1 MGLFTKLF
9 ERRAQEIASP
19 RAPADPEVPSPVEAA
34 PPPPPPTPPPE
45 PPSAAPEAASPPVG
59 SDPTPEP
66 EEPAEAVQ
74 QADPEAEHE
83 DPLEAAFGD
92 FVEDFFDSAVGS
104 EDEPGFGGDED
115 EEGAPQLAMEGES
128 AAELR
133 ATFAGV
139 AARHLLPV
147 RQLHARLR
155 EGPVSVDWIGL
166 CRPAVS
172 TVGRTAVEM
181 DLIQLVRPL
190 DQLAALLSSADREGG
205 QEIDGASRDHI
216 LQACDELVALFPEA
230 FVDHEDDPDARES
243 LTVHAVLRQVPQIGT
258 VSLDKI
264 FAAGLTA
271 MQMLAQASAE
281 DLSVTTGIAEPLAD
295 RVRDAVDH
303 FLDETASLREGGS
316 PVELLELLGAAVTEL
331 ERQHLAYGDTPDTEE
346 GFELR
351 KGYRRARRLA
361 QLRAHTYLATL
372 GEAPLVE
379 EMQRLPLDRAL
390 ERVHSYLSSF
400 KLSGPDTRPDSAA
413 ADLPQE

>member
-1 MGLFTKLF
+1 MGFFAKLLARH
-9 ERRAQEIASP
+9 EQE
-19 RAPADPEVPSPVEAA
+19 PEVPRTFAEPAESQLPSPPLETPPVEE
-34 PPPPPPTPPPE
+34 TE
-45 PPSAAPEAASPPVG
+45 PLSVEPLDERLPEAIG
-59 SDPTPEP
+59 ELTKP
-66 EEPAEAVQ
+66 EEPQVAGEESGDGDSVAEG
-74 QADPEAEHE
+74 
-83 DPLEAAFGD
+83 FGD
-92 FVEDFFDSAVGS
+92 LLEDFFGSAVDDG
-104 EDEPGFGGDED
+104 EEPGLEGGEG
-115 EEGAPQLAMEGES
+115 EEEVPQLVLRGEA

-147 RQLHARLR
+147 RQLHRRLH

-172 TVGRTAVEM
+172 TVGRSAVEM
-181 DLIQLVRPL
+181 DLIELVRPL
-190 DQLAALLSSADREGG
+190 DQLAALLSAAARQGG
-205 QEIDGASRDHI
+205 QEIVGAVRDNI
-216 LQACDELVALFPEA
+216 QQACDELVELFPEA
-230 FVDHEDDPDARES
+230 FTGDEDPDARDS
-243 LTVHAVLRQVPQIGT
+243 LTVHGVLRQVPQIGT

-281 DLSVTTGIAEPLAD
+281 DLSVTTGISQSLAD

-316 PVELLELLGAAVTEL
+316 PVALLELLGAAVSEL
-331 ERQHLAYGDTPDTEE
+331 EQQHVAYGGTPDTAQ
-346 GFELR
+346 GFEQR

-379 EMQRLPLDRAL
+379 ELQRLPLDGAL
-390 ERVHSYLSSF
+390 DRMHRYLSSF
-400 KLSGPDTRPDSAA
+400 AHSGLGTRPEPVA
-413 ADLPQE
+413 ADLSQE